1 MSLTFSYNSPNQ
13 GEATVTGHTDKN
25 NVAII
30 NIPTTLLAT
39 YNVTSIGDNALYNC
53 RSLKSVTIP
62 DSVTSIGTGAFDT
75 CSALQN
81 VTIGDNVTSIG
92 NYAFYF
98 CIALQSVTIP
108 DSVTTIGDFTF
119 KDSGLETVYLT
130 SNNSLGYTETT
141 NNVSFYGATVTVEV
155 VSSNNPPQF
164 DSDAPTTAT
173 EDVLYTYTPQVSDPD
188 GDSLTITAPTLP
200 GWLTFD
206 GTTLSGI
213 PRQSNPGA
221 NTVKLVVSDGTD
233 TAEQD
238 ITIVVTLVNDA
249 PVFTTA
255 PVTSATA
262 ELPYSYQPQVSDEEN
277 NTLTE
282 ITVGTLPEWLTFES
296 GVLSGTPPLNADKL
310 TDIELT
316 VSETDTAEKLST
328 KQSFTITLNYDVKT
342 ITGGEYHKLP
352 VSGLGNSGEGFDFS
366 VKQLIITN
374 SISTYNPTWYGAK
387 TIIETDKVVPYEDGK
402 VLVRDSRLDN
412 ATESERKQIAA
423 EWAIQNNHYNFYYD
437 VEYARIFIN
446 ESIAGN
452 YILKDNSRYNT
463 VFINQKREQV
473 FGGRV
478 ILKER
483 YSADF
488 VIDEESTH
496 QIDVSKILYQPSP
509 LQLIP
514 FEFPTWLTY
523 DLVNGVYTLTGKPT
537 DAKTQ
542 LAKINVKDADGNTYV
557 LTVHVKVDLYN
568 ESKLVGKQL
577 GDLTRDFET
586 ELL

>member
-1 MSLTFSYNSPNQ
+1 MT
-13 GEATVTGHTDKN
+13 
-25 NVAII
+25 
-30 NIPTTLLAT
+30 
-39 YNVTSIGDNALYNC
+39 
-53 RSLKSVTIP
+53 
-62 DSVTSIGTGAFDT
+62 DSVISTNNYQSSTYKTPNFVGTTTGAYT
-75 CSALQN
+75 STYGQ
-81 VTIGDNVTSIG
+81 DNS
-92 NYAFYF
+92 F
-98 CIALQSVTIP
+98 
-108 DSVTTIGDFTF
+108 
-119 KDSGLETVYLT
+119 TVYAT
-130 SNNSLGYTETT
+130 SNNMWGQTVLYSNDNTGILPLKISSGSKITFTYLEDQNTTIQFRLLDESDNMIAAFSKQIRNKGYPY
-141 NNVSFYGATVTVEV
+141 SRATVDLSIGLNTPTFVANIQLNTKGAILKMKDIKIFDDDS
-155 VSSNNPPQF
+155 VSINNPPQF
-164 DSDAPTTAT
+164 DSVAPTTAT

-262 ELPYSYQPQVSDEEN
+262 GLPYLYQPQVSDEEN
-277 NTLTE
+277 DTLTE

-328 KQSFTITLNYDVKT
+328 KQNFTITLNYDVKT

-352 VSGLGNSGEGFDFS
+352 ASGLGDSGEGFDYS
-366 VKQLIITN
+366 IKQLIITTSTN
-374 SISTYNPTWYGAK
+374 TYNPAWYGAK
-387 TIIETDKVVPYEDGK
+387 TIIETDKVVAYEDGK

-412 ATESERKQIAA
+412 ADDSQIQQIAA

-437 VEYARIFIN
+437 VKSPRIFIN
-446 ESIAGN
+446 ESVAGN
-452 YILKDNSRYNT
+452 YILKDSSKYNT

-488 VIDEESTH
+488 VMNEESTH
-496 QIDVSKILYQPSP
+496 QIDVSKILHQPGP

-537 DAKTQ
+537 DSKTQ

-557 LTVHVKVDLYN
+557 FTVHVKVDLYN

>member
-1 MSLTFSYNSPNQ
+1 
-13 GEATVTGHTDKN
+13 
-25 NVAII
+25 
-30 NIPTTLLAT
+30 
-39 YNVTSIGDNALYNC
+39 
-53 RSLKSVTIP
+53 VTIG
-62 DSVTSIGTGAFDT
+62 DSVTSIGDDAFGQ
-75 CSALQN
+75 CRELH
-81 VTIGDNVTSIG
+81 
-92 NYAFYF
+92 
-98 CIALQSVTIP
+98 
-108 DSVTTIGDFTF
+108 
-119 KDSGLETVYLT
+119 TVIVT

-141 NNVSFYGATVTVEV
+141 NNVSFFGRTVRV
-155 VSSNNPPQF
+155 VVNNPPQF

-173 EDVLYTYTPQVSDPD
+173 EDVLYTYTPQVTDTDD
-188 GDSLTITAPTLP
+188 GDSLTITAPILP
-200 GWLTFD
+200 NWLTFD
-206 GTTLSGI
+206 GTTLSGT
-213 PRQSNPGA
+213 PTQSNSGV

-249 PVFTTA
+249 PVFTSA
-255 PVTSATA
+255 PVTEATA
-262 ELPYSYQPQVSDEEN
+262 GLPYSYQPQVSDEEN
-277 NTLTE
+277 DTLTE

-352 VSGLGNSGEGFDFS
+352 VSGLGDSGEGFDFT
-366 VKQLIITN
+366 VKQLVITTSN
-374 SISTYNPTWYGAK
+374 SSYTPTWYGAK

-412 ATESERKQIAA
+412 ATESQLKQIAA

-437 VEYARIFIN
+437 RRWKTIFIN
-446 ESIAGN
+446 ESVAGN

-463 VFINQKREQV
+463 VFISQKREQV

-483 YSADF
+483 YVVDF
-488 VIDEESTH
+488 VMNEESTH
-496 QIDVSKILYQPSP
+496 QIDVSKILHQPGP

-514 FEFPTWLTY
+514 FEFPTWLKY

-537 DAKTQ
+537 DSKTQ

-568 ESKLVGKQL
+568 ESKLVGKQFK
-577 GDLTRDFET
+577 DLTRDYET